1 MSEYIFVTNIFEY
14 SNIRIYSSHSVS
26 NQKIQ
31 LLCDPS
37 SISGQISSTSK
48 HGHWGRGHNHD
59 FSISTGFDICKIEAV
74 IRIGW
79 LVAINLA
86 RFAGWGR
93 WLQCNLMPSWDSG
106 YIITFVL
113 TGSTK
118 LAQSFFHFL
127 AKNEIQNILYSARDT
142 RSNTCG

>member
-1 MSEYIFVTNIFEY
+1 MFIKPKDSTSVCSIIHIRANIT
-14 SNIRIYSSHSVS
+14 
-26 NQKIQ
+26 
-31 LLCDPS
+31 
-37 SISGQISSTSK
+37 SSTSK

-118 LAQSFFHFL
+118 LAQPFFRFL
-127 AKNEIQNILYSARDT
+127 AKNQT
-142 RSNTCG
+142 RSDIFCTQPGTHGLTLVDSLLACFWPHSRRNQVF